1 MSDVFEL
8 LQGTTPDLVVRIP
21 SIIPVASIDKIELT
35 FLHRSKKTILGNAD
49 VSLDAEENTIT
60 YVFPERF
67 TLALD
72 PNQKMF
78 WQLRLYVGNRVFG
91 TKKKEISI
99 EDLISTEVLSG

>member
-1 MSDVFEL
+1 MSDVLEL
-8 LQGTTPDLVVRIP
+8 LQGTTPDLVIRIP
-21 SIIPVASIDKIELT
+21 STIPVTSVNKVELT
-35 FLHRSKKTILGNAD
+35 FLHRSKKTILGKTD
-49 VSLDAEENTIT
+49 VSLDSAENTIT

-72 PNQKMF
+72 PDQKMF